1 MTFAAARV
9 SKEGS
14 PMSDEKPLTEGIFWR
29 FFEADPDDPP
39 VVINEDTGE
48 EL

>member
-1 MTFAAARV
+1 MTDPTNEA
-9 SKEGS
+9 
-14 PMSDEKPLTEGIFWR
+14 PLTEDTFWR

-48 EL
+48 EI